1 MKCISALCAISTI
14 LASTALLA
22 GPVPVSDSG
31 LVTLIA
37 GQTAQVNVV
46 NLGLAE
52 SSCKFNLSLV
62 DSTGTILPLAEA
74 TLPGGSALYPSP
86 TLAIDGGPTSLRA
99 HIDYSP
105 QLLAQASLKDPLA
118 GCYNLVPTLEVI
130 DESGTRVIV
139 SNFVAIP
146 SSLSGDQSKI
156 TICHKPGSHAEQSK
170 DIPMSAWG
178 GHHGHG
184 DTLGP
189 CSTN

>member
-1 MKCISALCAISTI
+1 MKRIQTLCAVSALITS
-14 LASTALLA
+14 SALLA

-31 LVTLIA
+31 LVTVIA

-46 NLGLAE
+46 NLGSAE
-52 SSCKFNLSLV
+52 TNCNFTLSLV
-62 DSTGTILPLAEA
+62 DTAGTVLMQAVA
-74 TLPGGSALYPSP
+74 TSFPGGSSLVPPLSFPAQE
-86 TLAIDGGPTSLRA
+86 PTSLRA

-105 QLLAQASLKDPLA
+105 QLLVQASLKDPLA

-130 DESGTRVIV
+130 DGSGTRVIV

-146 SSLSGDQSKI
+146 SSLSGDQSKM
-156 TICHKPGSHAEQSK
+156 TICHKPGTHAEQTK
-170 DIPMSAWG
+170 DIPMPAWG

-189 CSTN
+189 CPN